1 MMRKLIPS
9 LILAACSQTALAQTV
24 SRVLSD
30 TVQTSFSVDTILG
43 LEEIIHIPQK
53 VGTGIG
59 FRISIYDGGSNNS
72 ARLAASRAARL
83 AKLYFPELSA
93 TPKFKGHW
101 RCLIGDFRTYEDAA
115 KYLNEVRKHFPEAV
129 VARREA
135 ITLYE

>member
-1 MMRKLIPS
+1 M
-9 LILAACSQTALAQTV
+9 ACSHVAFGQTV
-24 SRVLSD
+24 DVPVLSD
-30 TVQTSFSVDTILG
+30 TMTTFSVDTILG

-115 KYLNEVRKHFPEAV
+115 KYLGEVRKHFPEAV
-129 VARREA
+129 IARREK
-135 ITLYE
+135 ITLFE